1 LTESTKNPPVY
12 YFVSNMTGG
21 GIVEEGFSGGDR
33 IAVESIKRLKDHREI
48 HVFIGK
54 AGYGSYR
61 RYGVSDV
68 NWHFTSSYVSFHNRL
83 VHILIFSLQ
92 ALLIGLLSAASVGKT
107 KGKSIVYCSDF
118 LPEILPAI
126 LLKKR
131 LGSRMVCGFY
141 LFTPNPLQHR
151 THGDHQFPRTL
162 LLWLAQRISYPLA
175 RKYADIVFVTNK
187 TDRRRFLDKR
197 LTDGRVLAVEGG
209 VDMRTTRLV
218 PDPLSKSFE
227 AVFIGR
233 LHPQKGVIQLIDIW
247 KYVSTVLPRATLCII
262 GTGQL
267 ESSLREKIEL
277 YGLQENVKL
286 LGFLDGIEKIRV
298 FKASKVVVHPAI
310 YESGGMAASEAMGCG
325 LPGVSFDL
333 EVLRDYY
340 PKGMLKTPCYNLL
353 AFAENI
359 IQLLSD
365 EELYGRMSKQA
376 IELATERDWDRKSEE
391 NLRFIEQEL

>member
-1 LTESTKNPPVY
+1 
-12 YFVSNMTGG
+12 MTGG

-33 IAVESIKRLKDHREI
+33 IAVESIKRLKDHRQI

-54 AGYGSYR
+54 AGYGSYK

-68 NWHFTSSYVSFHNRL
+68 KWHFTSSYTSLRNRL
-83 VHILIFSLQ
+83 VHILLFSLQ
-92 ALLIGLLSAASVGKT
+92 ALLIGLLSAASVERT
-107 KGKSIVYCSDF
+107 KEKSIVYCSDF

-126 LLKKR
+126 VLKKR
-131 LGSRMVCGFY
+131 LRSRMVCGFY
-141 LFTPNPLQHR
+141 LFTPNPFQHR
-151 THGDHQFPRTL
+151 IHRDLQFSRAL

-187 TDRRRFLDKR
+187 IDRRKFLDGR
-197 LTDGRVLAVEGG
+197 LTEGRVLAVEGG

-218 PDPLSKSFE
+218 PDPLRKSFE
-227 AVFIGR
+227 AVFVGR

-247 KYVSTVLPRATLCII
+247 KYVSEALPKATLCII

-267 ESSLREKIEL
+267 EASLRVKIDQ

-286 LGFLDGIEKIRV
+286 LGFLDGIEKIKV

-310 YESGGMAASEAMGCG
+310 YESGGMAASEAMACG

-340 PKGMLKTPCYNLL
+340 PKGMLKTPCYNLS
-353 AFAENI
+353 AFADNI
-359 IQLLSD
+359 VQLLRD
-365 EELYGRMSKQA
+365 EELYRNVSKQA
-376 IELATERDWDRKSEE
+376 IELASERDWDRKAEE